1 MKLYMHSRKLSHLN
15 GILLRNPLVT
25 MGCFL
30 ALAVVPVTSLRAGAA
45 LSLLLTL
52 VSVPTYVGMS
62 ALGRFLKGVWR
73 TVAAPLAA
81 AVLFIPAFFITQAV
95 FPDVGERFGF
105 YLPIIVFDVF
115 FTSRCS
121 TLAPRVRPN
130 WMLVDSVSCCFGL
143 AIVFC
148 LLGCVRELVGSGTIW
163 GITVYYGETFPALLL
178 PFGGF
183 FALAFLM
190 ALSNLL
196 LRLVRHS
203 VRTAVEHRKKEV
215 REHE

>member
-30 ALAVVPVTSLRAGAA
+30 ALAVVPVTSLRSAAA

-62 ALGRFLKGVWR
+62 VYGRYLRGIWR
-73 TVAAPLAA
+73 TVSAPLTAS
-81 AVLFIPAFFITQAV
+81 VFFIPAFFITQV
-95 FPDVGERFGF
+95 FFPDVGERFGF

-121 TLAPRVRPN
+121 TLAPRIKPL
-130 WMLVDSVSCCFGL
+130 WTLLDIVSCCFGFAL
-143 AIVFC
+143 VLFLIGGFRE
-148 LLGCVRELVGSGTIW
+148 LLGSGSLW
-163 GITVYYGETFPALLL
+163 GVTVFYGETAPALLL

-183 FALAFLM
+183 FVLAFVM
-190 ALSNLL
+190 ALFSLL
-196 LRLVRHS
+196 AKLVR
-203 VRTAVEHRKKEV
+203 RTIRSAVEYEKLE
-215 REHE
+215 EQSHE